1 MTELYVFGIILLAG
15 LVVKEYKDQIIDF
28 ITKKLEED

>member
-1 MTELYVFGIILLAG
+1 MTELYLFGIILLAG
-15 LVVKEYKDQIIDF
+15 LIVKEYKDQIIDF

>member
-1 MTELYVFGIILLAG
+1 MTELYLFGIVLLAG
-15 LVVKEYKDQIIDF
+15 LIVKEYKDQIIDF

>member
-1 MTELYVFGIILLAG
+1 MTELYLFGIILLAG
-15 LVVKEYKDQIIDF
+15 LVVKEYKDRIIDF

>member
-1 MTELYVFGIILLAG
+1 MTELYLFGIILLAG

-28 ITKKLEED
+28 IAKKLEED

>member
-1 MTELYVFGIILLAG
+1 MTELYLFGIILLAG